1 MKPHYALL
9 LCCLFIA
16 SFLST
21 GLGRGALHTFTS
33 PDGRSF
39 NAVIKLYNARTGQI
53 QIVRENGK
61 KVWTLPTVFSKPDQE
76 YVQQWIIAD
85 QFMSPANFKIK
96 VESDKNEDTEYE
108 KVGDG
113 SQAAQYRV
121 NCTAYT
127 SGTIAYTLQS

>member
-113 SQAAQYRV
+113 SKV
-121 NCTAYT
+121 KSGETTEIIYT
-127 SGTIAYTLQS
+127 ITSANV